1 MSSTTFAC
9 FSRTTSG
16 SWKSLSKAVCSSGAK
31 AREEMFISHEWLKEL
46 TGTKLR
52 PAELR
57 DRLTMVG
64 LAIDA
69 VEEHDTDAV
78 LDVEVPSNRPDCLS
92 HVGIAREVSVIE
104 NGQLRLPASEPPRA
118 EGRSADLTSV
128 EIRDP
133 GLCPRYA
140 ARLVRGVKIG
150 PSPDWLVKRL
160 ETIGQRPIN
169 NVADITNYVLHE
181 LGQPLHAFD
190 FEKLAGRRI
199 VVRRAN
205 AGEKLKTLDGVERTL
220 SNDMLVIADAEQ
232 AVALAGIMGG
242 EESEISGQTKDVL
255 IESAYFD
262 PHSVRQTARQLGM
275 DTEASRRFE
284 RGADPAGV
292 LRAQQ
297 RCVELICELAGG
309 VATEDAID
317 VYPRPFDERV
327 VGLRPDR
334 VRELTA
340 LSVNY
345 LESSRILEGLGFEYA
360 GESDGRINFKVP
372 SWRVDVEQE
381 EDLVEEVA
389 RHTGYDKIDEA
400 LPPSNVSGEYQPGEM
415 QQRSLRRALNAFGY
429 DEAINFS
436 FTQQENRFDLIPW
449 LAGREEHQPQLAN
462 PIIEDAAW
470 MRSTL
475 LPGLLTSL
483 RRNLNHGIRDVRL
496 YEIGRIFS
504 GLGDQE
510 LPQERLA
517 LALIATGGALEENR
531 AQPERELDFFDLK
544 GALETAVDWMN
555 LGPLAFSQ
563 TSVRHL
569 REGQAAL
576 VKLADGTDIGSIGR
590 LAEYVAG
597 SYRFR
602 QPVYMLELDLSA
614 LVSGPAKVIQYSP
627 LPRYPSVT
635 RDISLLVN
643 RNVALD
649 EIFAAVNNQH
659 VADCRSV
666 KLVGTFEGGNI
677 QSSKRSVTLRLEY
690 RSEER
695 TLRDEEVEEYHSRIT
710 AALLETFSAEQR

>member
-1 MSSTTFAC
+1 
-9 FSRTTSG
+9 
-16 SWKSLSKAVCSSGAK
+16 
-31 AREEMFISHEWLKEL
+31 MFISYEWLKEL
-46 TGTKLR
+46 TDTRLR

-57 DRLTMVG
+57 ERLTMVG

-69 VEEHDTDAV
+69 VEEHNGDAV
-78 LDVEVPSNRPDCLS
+78 IDVEVPSNRPDCLS

-104 NGQLRLPASEPPRA
+104 NGHVRMPASEPPKS
-118 EGRSADLTSV
+118 EGRAADATSV
-128 EIRDP
+128 EIKDP
-133 GLCPRYA
+133 DLCPRYA

-150 PSPDWLVKRL
+150 PSPDWLVQRL

-190 FEKLAGRRI
+190 FEKLGGRRI

-205 AGEKLKTLDGVERTL
+205 SGEKLKTLDGIERTL
-220 SNDMLVIADAEQ
+220 TNDMLVIADAEK

-242 EESEISGQTKDVL
+242 EESEISSATKDVL
-255 IESAYFD
+255 IESAYFA
-262 PHSVRQTARQLGM
+262 PNSVRQTARQLGM

-284 RGADPAGV
+284 RGADPDGI

-309 VATEDAID
+309 IASEDAID
-317 VYPRPFDERV
+317 VCPKPFSQRL
-327 VGLRPDR
+327 VGLRPER
-334 VRELTA
+334 VPGLTS
-340 LSVNY
+340 LTVETN
-345 LESSRILEGLGFEYA
+345 EIVRILTGLGFERA
-360 GESDGRINFKVP
+360 GESEGRMNFKVP

-389 RHTGYDKIDEA
+389 RHIGYDKIGEA
-400 LPPSNVSGEYQPGEM
+400 LPPSNAAGEYQPGEM
-415 QQRSLRRALNAFGY
+415 QQRSLRRALNAFGF

-436 FTQQENRFDLIPW
+436 FIQQENRFDLIPW

-470 MRSTL
+470 MRSSL
-475 LPGLLTSL
+475 LPGLLSSL
-483 RRNLNHGIRDVRL
+483 RHNLNHGIRDVRL
-496 YEIGRIFS
+496 FEIGRIFS

-517 LALIATGGALEENR
+517 LALIATGGALEEDR
-531 AQPERELDFFDLK
+531 AQPERDLDFFDLK
-544 GALETAVDWMN
+544 GALEAAVDWMN
-555 LGPLAFSQ
+555 LSALRFAQ
-563 TSVRHL
+563 ANVRHL
-569 REGQAAL
+569 RPGQTASI
-576 VKLADGTDIGSIGR
+576 KLADGTDVGSMGR
-590 LAEYVAG
+590 LAENVAA
-597 SYRFR
+597 SYKFR
-602 QPVYMLELDLSA
+602 QPVYVLELDLSA
-614 LVSGPAKVIQYSP
+614 LLSSPAKAIQYSP

-649 EIFAAVNNQH
+649 EIFAVVNNQQ

-690 RSEER
+690 RSDER

-710 AALLETFSAEQR
+710 GALLETFAAEQR

>member
-1 MSSTTFAC
+1 
-9 FSRTTSG
+9 
-16 SWKSLSKAVCSSGAK
+16 
-31 AREEMFISHEWLKEL
+31 MFISHEWLKEL
-46 TGTKLR
+46 TDTRLS

-57 DRLTMVG
+57 ERLTMVG

-69 VEEHDTDAV
+69 VEEHNGDAV

-92 HVGIAREVSVIE
+92 HVGVAREVSVIE
-104 NGQLRLPASEPPRA
+104 KGQLRLPASEPPKT
-118 EGRSADLTSV
+118 EGRAGDFTSV
-128 EIRDP
+128 EIKDP
-133 GLCPRYA
+133 DLCPRYA

-190 FEKLAGRRI
+190 FEKLGGRRI

-205 AGEKLKTLDGVERTL
+205 PGEKLKTLDGVERTL
-220 SNDMLVIADAEQ
+220 ANDMLVIADAEN

-242 EESEISGQTKDVL
+242 EESEISSQTKDVL
-255 IESAYFD
+255 IESAYFA
-262 PHSVRQTARQLGM
+262 PPSIRLTARQLGM

-284 RGADPAGV
+284 RGADPEGV

-297 RCVELICELAGG
+297 RCVEHICELAGG
-309 VATEDAID
+309 IATEDAID
-317 VYPRPFDERV
+317 VYPTPFSERV
-327 VGLRPDR
+327 IGLREQR
-334 VRELTA
+334 IAELTS
-340 LSVNY
+340 LTVETSETV
-345 LESSRILEGLGFEYA
+345 RILTGLGFERT
-360 GESDGRINFKVP
+360 GESDNRINYKVP
-372 SWRVDVEQE
+372 SWRIDVEQE

-389 RHTGYDKIDEA
+389 RHTGYDKIGSE
-400 LPPSNVSGEYQPGEM
+400 LPPTNGSGEYQPAEM
-415 QQRSLRRALNAFGY
+415 QQRSLRRALNAFGF

-436 FTQQENRFDLIPW
+436 FIQQENRFDLVPW

-483 RRNLNHGIRDVRL
+483 RHNLNHGIRDVRL
-496 YEIGRIFS
+496 FEIGRIFS
-504 GLGDQE
+504 GLGDQQ

-544 GALETAVDWMN
+544 GALEAAVDWMN
-555 LGPLAFSQ
+555 LSALRFTQGSA
-563 TSVRHL
+563 RHL
-569 REGQAAL
+569 RAGQTAL
-576 VKLADGTDIGSIGR
+576 ISSGDGKAIGTIGR
-590 LAEYVAG
+590 LAENLAA
-597 SYRFR
+597 SYKFR
-602 QPVYMLELDLSA
+602 QPVYVLELDLDA
-614 LVSGPAKVIQYSP
+614 LLSGPAKAIQYSP
-627 LPRYPSVT
+627 LPRYPSVM
-635 RDISLLVN
+635 RDISLLVD
-643 RNVALD
+643 RTVSLD

-690 RSEER
+690 RSDER
-695 TLRDEEVEEYHSRIT
+695 TLRDEEVEAYHSRLT
-710 AALLETFSAEQR
+710 AALLETFGAEQR

>member
-1 MSSTTFAC
+1 M
-9 FSRTTSG
+9 
-16 SWKSLSKAVCSSGAK
+16 L
-31 AREEMFISHEWLKEL
+31 ISYEWLKEL
-46 TGTKLR
+46 TDTKLS

-57 DRLTMVG
+57 ERLTMVG

-69 VEEHDTDAV
+69 VEEHNGDAV

-104 NGQLRLPASEPPRA
+104 KGRVRMPASEPA
-118 EGRSADLTSV
+118 KSEGRASDLTSV
-128 EIRDP
+128 EIKDAD
-133 GLCPRYA
+133 LCPRYA

-190 FEKLAGRRI
+190 FEKLGGRRI

-220 SNDMLVIADAEQ
+220 TNDMLVIADAEK

-242 EESEISGQTKDVL
+242 EESEISAQTKDVL
-255 IESAYFD
+255 IESAYFA
-262 PHSVRQTARQLGM
+262 PNSVRQTARQLGM

-284 RGADPAGV
+284 RGADPNGV

-309 VATEDAID
+309 VASEDAID
-317 VYPRPFDERV
+317 VNPKPFSERV
-327 VGLRPDR
+327 VGLRPER
-334 VRELTA
+334 VPGLTS
-340 LSVNY
+340 LSVETN
-345 LESSRILEGLGFEYA
+345 EMVRILTGLGFERA
-360 GESDGRINFKVP
+360 GESQGRMNFKVP

-389 RHTGYDKIDEA
+389 RHTGYDKIGEA
-400 LPPSNVSGEYQPGEM
+400 LPPSNASGEYQPGEM
-415 QQRSLRRALNAFGY
+415 QQRSLRRALNAFGF

-436 FTQQENRFDLIPW
+436 FIQQENRFDLIPW

-470 MRSTL
+470 MRSSL
-475 LPGLLTSL
+475 LPGLLSSL
-483 RRNLNHGIRDVRL
+483 RHNLNHGIRDVRL
-496 YEIGRIFS
+496 FEIGRIFS

-517 LALIATGGALEENR
+517 LALIATGGALEEDR

-544 GALETAVDWMN
+544 GALEAAVDWMN
-555 LGPLAFSQ
+555 LSALRFAQ
-563 TSVRHL
+563 ASVRHL
-569 REGQAAL
+569 RPGQTASI
-576 VKLADGTDIGSIGR
+576 KLADGTDVGSMGR
-590 LAEYVAG
+590 LAENVAA
-597 SYRFR
+597 SYKFR
-602 QPVYMLELDLSA
+602 QPVYVLELDLSS
-614 LVSGPAKVIQYSP
+614 LLSGPAKAIQYSP

-690 RSEER
+690 RSDER
-695 TLRDEEVEEYHSRIT
+695 TLRDEEVEEHHSRIT
-710 AALLETFSAEQR
+710 GALLETFAAEQR

>member
-1 MSSTTFAC
+1 
-9 FSRTTSG
+9 
-16 SWKSLSKAVCSSGAK
+16 
-31 AREEMFISHEWLKEL
+31 MFISYEWLKEL
-46 TGTKLR
+46 TDTRLT

-57 DRLTMVG
+57 ERLTMVG

-69 VEEHDTDAV
+69 VEEHKDDAV

-104 NGQLRLPASEPPRA
+104 KGQLRLPASKPPKA
-118 EGRSADLTSV
+118 EGRAADFTSV
-128 EIRDP
+128 EIKDP
-133 GLCPRYA
+133 DLCPRYA

-190 FEKLAGRRI
+190 FEKLGGRRI

-205 AGEKLKTLDGVERTL
+205 AGEKLKTLDGVERVLT
-220 SNDMLVIADAEQ
+220 NDMLVIADAEK

-242 EESEISGQTKDVL
+242 EESEISNQTKDVL
-255 IESAYFD
+255 IESAYFE
-262 PHSVRQTARQLGM
+262 PHSIRLTARQLGM

-284 RGADPAGV
+284 RGADPEGV

-309 VATEDAID
+309 LATEDAID
-317 VYPRPFDERV
+317 AYPKPFNERV
-327 VGLRPDR
+327 VGLHPER
-334 VRELTA
+334 VPGLTS
-340 LSVNY
+340 LSVETN
-345 LESSRILEGLGFEYA
+345 EMVRILTGLGFERT
-360 GESDGRINFKVP
+360 GESEDRINFKVP

-389 RHTGYDKIDEA
+389 RHTGYEKIGEE
-400 LPPSNVSGEYQPGEM
+400 LPPSNVSGEYQPSEM

-436 FTQQENRFDLIPW
+436 FIAQESRFDLIPT
-449 LAGREEHQPQLAN
+449 LAGHENDQPQLAN

-475 LPGLLTSL
+475 LPGLLNSL
-483 RRNLNHGIRDVRL
+483 RHNFNHGIRDVRL
-496 YEIGRIFS
+496 FETGRIFS
-504 GLGDQE
+504 ISKAGE
-510 LPQERLA
+510 LPDETLA
-517 LALIATGGALEENR
+517 LAVVATGSALEEDR
-531 AQPERELDFFDLK
+531 AQGERELDFFDLK

-555 LGPLAFSQ
+555 LSPVKFAAGAA
-563 TSVRHL
+563 RHL
-569 REGQAAL
+569 RAGQTA
-576 VKLADGTDIGSIGR
+576 VISTADGKAIGTIGR
-590 LAEYVAG
+590 LAETVAA
-597 SYRFR
+597 SYKFR
-602 QPVYMLELDLSA
+602 QPVYVLELDLGA
-614 LVSGPAKVIQYSP
+614 LLSGPAKAIQYSP

-635 RDISLLVN
+635 RDISLLVD

-649 EIFAAVNNQH
+649 EIFAAVDDQH
-659 VADCRSV
+659 VADCRTV

-677 QSSKRSVTLRLEY
+677 ESSKRSVTLRLEY
-690 RSEER
+690 RSDER
-695 TLRDEEVEEYHSRIT
+695 TLRDQEVEAYHSRLT
-710 AALLETFSAEQR
+710 AALLETFAAEQR